1 MVAYYWQCI
10 VQLTIWVFTSYNK
23 GGNSR
28 FPTLIARMYGQTCSL
43 WCDSKITDFYEI
55 LSLLTQ
61 SQFNHREFHIPT
73 HPYITDQ
80 LRVDFSIQS
89 SIPDQIYNPLFSIIW
104 WHVQFVSQHTAKIK
118 HIYSSIDINTMQ
130 VRNKLNYMEWFL
142 YLGYRHMPCTEFT
155 IRKYQIGN

>member
-1 MVAYYWQCI
+1 MHRTIDYFGFSPPTTKGATPDF
-10 VQLTIWVFTSYNK
+10 QLWLQECTVK
-23 GGNSR
+23 
-28 FPTLIARMYGQTCSL
+28 PVHYGVIR
-43 WCDSKITDFYEI
+43 KIDFYEI
-55 LSLLTQ
+55 LLLLTQ

-89 SIPDQIYNPLFSIIW
+89 SIPDQIYNPLFSIIR